1 MALTITGQA
10 TDEEHGTSLD
20 KTRLVAALSNVE
32 RLRWELDAAT
42 FELRVAV
49 EEAILGGASPAD
61 IASVIDLGPDEVQ
74 LLVSQ

>member
-1 MALTITGQA
+1 MSLISEDQL
-10 TDEEHGTSLD
+10 GTPLD
-20 KTRLVAALSNVE
+20 PTPLVAALSNVE

-42 FELRVAV
+42 FDLRVAV

-61 IASVIDLGPDEVQ
+61 IASAIDLGPDEVQ

>member
-1 MALTITGQA
+1 MSLVSEYQS
-10 TDEEHGTSLD
+10 GTPLNR
-20 KTRLVAALSNVE
+20 TRLVAALSDVE

-61 IASVIDLGPDEVQ
+61 IASAIDLGPDEVQ